1 MSNIS
6 NLLKENYDLKNEL
19 ESMVMRVKENEA
31 KHNGF
36 KVIQFSMLLSDNLD
50 EISNKP
56 IKYIEEIFDIERAV
70 LFIRKDSLAVA
81 QNYESVGSR
90 VRIISHEAFTYTFL
104 DDEVRS
110 GTDKAVIH
118 KEFQLMPQDIEYSYV
133 LVPITDNGRMVAA
146 LGFYSSDKNRFTKEY
161 NFDFVEEFALIASIA
176 LRKLDN
182 AFLLEMQA
190 NTDYLTGLPNK
201 FIFDLTGNNSFKEY
215 KENGRSFT
223 FIMFDLN
230 NYKYINDELG
240 HLAGDEILKIIA
252 RNMRECIGDYD
263 ILGRFGGDEFYLFTE
278 TIDKDKLNDLAKRL
292 IKSVE
297 ETEYNDNI
305 NVKNGFCAGVV
316 IVKAG
321 NFNSFEDIV
330 RLADSR
336 LYGAKGKIKRENGL
350 AVESMVMGI
359 DDDN

>member
-70 LFIRKDSLAVA
+70 LFIRKDALAVA
-81 QNYESVGSR
+81 QNFESKGSR
-90 VRIISHEAFTYTFL
+90 VQIVNNEAFSYTFL
-104 DDEVRS
+104 DDDVRS
-110 GTDKAVIH
+110 GTDKSVIH
-118 KEFQLMPQDIEYSYV
+118 KDFQLMPHDSDYSYV
-133 LVPITDNGRMVAA
+133 LVPITDNGRIVAA
-146 LGFYSSDKNRFTKEY
+146 LGFYSSDKNRFTKEH

-176 LRKLDN
+176 LKKLDN

-201 FIFDLTGNNSFKEY
+201 FIFDLTGNNSFREY

-223 FIMFDLN
+223 FFMFDLN

-240 HLAGDEILKIIA
+240 HLAGDEILKLIA
-252 RNMRECIGDYD
+252 RNMRNCISDYD

-278 TIDKDKLNDLAKRL
+278 TTDKKELNILIDNL
-292 IKSVE
+292 IKAVE
-297 ETEYNDNI
+297 ETTFIEDFNI
-305 NVKNGFCAGVV
+305 KFGFCAGAV
-316 IVKAG
+316 IVKEG
-321 NFNSFEDIV
+321 EFNSFEDIV
-330 RLADSR
+330 RLADDR
-336 LYGAKGKIKRENGL
+336 LYKAKNMIKRENGL
-350 AVESMVMGI
+350 SLESKVMGI
-359 DDDN
+359 DE

>member
-70 LFIRKDSLAVA
+70 LFIRKDALAVA
-81 QNYESVGSR
+81 QNFESKGSR
-90 VRIISHEAFTYTFL
+90 VQIVNNEAFSYTFL
-104 DDEVRS
+104 DDDVRS
-110 GTDKAVIH
+110 GTDKSVIH
-118 KEFQLMPQDIEYSYV
+118 KDFQLMPYDSDYSYV
-133 LVPITDNGRMVAA
+133 LVPITDNGRIVAA

-176 LRKLDN
+176 LKKLDN

-201 FIFDLTGNNSFKEY
+201 FIFDLTGNNSFREY

-223 FIMFDLN
+223 FFMFDLN

-240 HLAGDEILKIIA
+240 HLAGDEILKLIA
-252 RNMRECIGDYD
+252 RNMRNCIGDYD

-278 TIDKDKLNDLAKRL
+278 TTDKKELNTLIDNL
-292 IKSVE
+292 IKAVE
-297 ETEYNDNI
+297 ETTFIEDFNI
-305 NVKNGFCAGVV
+305 KFGFCAGAV
-316 IVKAG
+316 IVKEG
-321 NFNSFEDIV
+321 EFNSFEDIV
-330 RLADSR
+330 RLADDR
-336 LYGAKGKIKRENGL
+336 LYKAKNMIKRENGL
-350 AVESMVMGI
+350 SLESKVMGI
-359 DDDN
+359 DE

>member
-36 KVIQFSMLLSDNLD
+36 KVIQFSILLSDNLD

-70 LFIRKDSLAVA
+70 LFIRKDALAVA
-81 QNYESVGSR
+81 QNFESKGSR
-90 VRIISHEAFTYTFL
+90 VQIVNNEAFSYTFL
-104 DDEVRS
+104 DDDVRS
-110 GTDKAVIH
+110 GTDKSVIH
-118 KEFQLMPQDIEYSYV
+118 KDFQLMPHDSDYSYV
-133 LVPITDNGRMVAA
+133 LVPITDNGRIVAA

-176 LRKLDN
+176 LKKLDN

-201 FIFDLTGNNSFKEY
+201 FIFDLTGNNSFREY

-223 FIMFDLN
+223 FFMFDLN

-240 HLAGDEILKIIA
+240 HLAGDEILKLIA
-252 RNMRECIGDYD
+252 RNMRNCIGDYD

-278 TIDKDKLNDLAKRL
+278 TTDKKELNTLIDNL
-292 IKSVE
+292 IKAVE
-297 ETEYNDNI
+297 ETTFIEDFNI
-305 NVKNGFCAGVV
+305 KFGFCAGAV
-316 IVKAG
+316 IVKEG
-321 NFNSFEDIV
+321 EFNSFEDIV
-330 RLADSR
+330 RLADDR
-336 LYGAKGKIKRENGL
+336 LYKAKNMIKRENGL
-350 AVESMVMGI
+350 SLESKVMGI
-359 DDDN
+359 DE

>member
-70 LFIRKDSLAVA
+70 LFIRKDALAVA
-81 QNYESVGSR
+81 QNFESKGSR
-90 VRIISHEAFTYTFL
+90 VRIVNNEAFSYTFL
-104 DDEVRS
+104 DDDVRS
-110 GTDKAVIH
+110 GTDKSVIH
-118 KEFQLMPQDIEYSYV
+118 KDFQLMPHDSDYSYV
-133 LVPITDNGRMVAA
+133 LVPITDNGRIVAA
-146 LGFYSSDKNRFTKEY
+146 LGFYSSDKNRFTREY

-176 LRKLDN
+176 LKKLDN

-201 FIFDLTGNNSFKEY
+201 FIFDLTGNNSFREY

-223 FIMFDLN
+223 FFMFDLN

-240 HLAGDEILKIIA
+240 HLAGDEILKLIA
-252 RNMRECIGDYD
+252 RNMRNCISDYD

-278 TIDKDKLNDLAKRL
+278 TTDKKELNTLIDNL
-292 IKSVE
+292 IKAVE
-297 ETEYNDNI
+297 ETTFIEDFNI
-305 NVKNGFCAGVV
+305 KFGFCAGAV
-316 IVKAG
+316 IVKEG
-321 NFNSFEDIV
+321 EFNSFEDIV
-330 RLADSR
+330 RLADDR
-336 LYGAKGKIKRENGL
+336 LYKAKNMIKRENGL
-350 AVESMVMGI
+350 SLESKVMGI
-359 DDDN
+359 DE

>member
-70 LFIRKDSLAVA
+70 LFIRKDALAVA
-81 QNYESVGSR
+81 QNFESKGSR
-90 VRIISHEAFTYTFL
+90 VQIVNNEAFSYTFL
-104 DDEVRS
+104 DDDVRS
-110 GTDKAVIH
+110 GTDKSVIH
-118 KEFQLMPQDIEYSYV
+118 KDFQLMPHDSDYSYV
-133 LVPITDNGRMVAA
+133 LVPITDNGRIVAA

-176 LRKLDN
+176 LKKLDN

-201 FIFDLTGNNSFKEY
+201 FIFDLTGNNSFREY

-223 FIMFDLN
+223 FFMFDLN

-240 HLAGDEILKIIA
+240 HLAGDEILKLIA
-252 RNMRECIGDYD
+252 RNMRNCISDYD

-278 TIDKDKLNDLAKRL
+278 TTDKKELNTLINNL
-292 IKSVE
+292 IKAVE
-297 ETEYNDNI
+297 ETTFIEDFNI
-305 NVKNGFCAGVV
+305 KFGFCAGAV
-316 IVKAG
+316 IVKEG
-321 NFNSFEDIV
+321 EFNSFEDIV
-330 RLADSR
+330 RLADDR
-336 LYGAKGKIKRENGL
+336 LYKAKNMIKRENEL
-350 AVESMVMGI
+350 SLESKVMGI
-359 DDDN
+359 DE

>member
-70 LFIRKDSLAVA
+70 LFIRKDALAVA
-81 QNYESVGSR
+81 QNFESKGSR
-90 VRIISHEAFTYTFL
+90 VRIVNNEAFSYTFL
-104 DDEVRS
+104 DDDVRS
-110 GTDKAVIH
+110 GTDKSVIH
-118 KEFQLMPQDIEYSYV
+118 KDFQLMPHDSDYSYV
-133 LVPITDNGRMVAA
+133 LVPITDNGRIVAA

-176 LRKLDN
+176 LKKLDN

-201 FIFDLTGNNSFKEY
+201 FIFDLTGNNSFREY

-223 FIMFDLN
+223 FFMFDLN

-240 HLAGDEILKIIA
+240 HLAGDEILKLIA
-252 RNMRECIGDYD
+252 RNMRNCISDYD

-278 TIDKDKLNDLAKRL
+278 TTDKKELNILIDNL
-292 IKSVE
+292 IKAVE
-297 ETEYNDNI
+297 ETTFIEDFNI
-305 NVKNGFCAGVV
+305 KFGFCAGAV
-316 IVKAG
+316 IVKDG
-321 NFNSFEDIV
+321 EFNSFEDIV
-330 RLADSR
+330 RLADDR
-336 LYGAKGKIKRENGL
+336 LYKAKNMIKRENEL
-350 AVESMVMGI
+350 SLESKVMGI
-359 DDDN
+359 DE

>member
-70 LFIRKDSLAVA
+70 LFIRKDALAVA
-81 QNYESVGSR
+81 QNFESKGSR
-90 VRIISHEAFTYTFL
+90 VQIVNNEAFSYTFL
-104 DDEVRS
+104 DDDVRS
-110 GTDKAVIH
+110 GTDKSVIH
-118 KEFQLMPQDIEYSYV
+118 KDFQLMPHDSDYSYV
-133 LVPITDNGRMVAA
+133 LVPITDNGRIVAA
-146 LGFYSSDKNRFTKEY
+146 LGIYSSDKNRFTKEY

-176 LRKLDN
+176 LKKLDN

-201 FIFDLTGNNSFKEY
+201 FIFDLTGNNSFREY

-223 FIMFDLN
+223 FFMFDLN

-240 HLAGDEILKIIA
+240 HLAGDEILKLIA
-252 RNMRECIGDYD
+252 RNMRNCIGDYD

-278 TIDKDKLNDLAKRL
+278 TTDKKELNTLIDNL
-292 IKSVE
+292 IKAVE
-297 ETEYNDNI
+297 ETTFIEDFNI
-305 NVKNGFCAGVV
+305 KFGFCAGAV
-316 IVKAG
+316 IVKEG
-321 NFNSFEDIV
+321 EFNSFEDIV
-330 RLADSR
+330 RLADDR
-336 LYGAKGKIKRENGL
+336 LYKAKNMIKRENGL
-350 AVESMVMGI
+350 SLESKVMGI
-359 DDDN
+359 DE

>member
-70 LFIRKDSLAVA
+70 LFIRKDALAVA
-81 QNYESVGSR
+81 QNFESKGSR
-90 VRIISHEAFTYTFL
+90 VQIVNNEAFSYTFL
-104 DDEVRS
+104 DDDVRS
-110 GTDKAVIH
+110 GTDKSVIH
-118 KEFQLMPQDIEYSYV
+118 KDFQLMPHDSDYSYV
-133 LVPITDNGRMVAA
+133 LVPITDNGRIVAA

-176 LRKLDN
+176 LKKLDN

-201 FIFDLTGNNSFKEY
+201 FIFDLTGNNSFREY

-223 FIMFDLN
+223 FFMFDLN

-240 HLAGDEILKIIA
+240 HLAGDEILKLIA
-252 RNMRECIGDYD
+252 RNMRNCIGDYD

-278 TIDKDKLNDLAKRL
+278 TTDKKELNTLIDNL
-292 IKSVE
+292 IKTVE
-297 ETEYNDNI
+297 ETTFIEDFNI
-305 NVKNGFCAGVV
+305 KFGFCAGAV
-316 IVKAG
+316 IVKEG
-321 NFNSFEDIV
+321 EFNSFEDIV
-330 RLADSR
+330 RLADDR
-336 LYGAKGKIKRENGL
+336 LYKAKNMIKRENGL
-350 AVESMVMGI
+350 SLESKVMGI
-359 DDDN
+359 DE

>member
-70 LFIRKDSLAVA
+70 LFIRKDALAVA
-81 QNYESVGSR
+81 QNFESKGSR
-90 VRIISHEAFTYTFL
+90 VQIVNNEAFSYTFL
-104 DDEVRS
+104 DDDVRS
-110 GTDKAVIH
+110 GTDKSVIH
-118 KEFQLMPQDIEYSYV
+118 KDFQLMPHDSDYSYV
-133 LVPITDNGRMVAA
+133 LVPITDNGRIVAA

-176 LRKLDN
+176 LKKLDN

-201 FIFDLTGNNSFKEY
+201 FIFDLTGNNSFREY

-223 FIMFDLN
+223 FFMFDLN

-240 HLAGDEILKIIA
+240 HLAGDEILKLIA
-252 RNMRECIGDYD
+252 RNMRNCIVDYD

-278 TIDKDKLNDLAKRL
+278 TTDKKELNTLIDNL
-292 IKSVE
+292 IKAVE
-297 ETEYNDNI
+297 ETTFIEDFNI
-305 NVKNGFCAGVV
+305 KFGFCAGAV
-316 IVKAG
+316 IVKEG
-321 NFNSFEDIV
+321 EFNSFEDIV
-330 RLADSR
+330 RLADDR
-336 LYGAKGKIKRENGL
+336 LYKAKSMIKRENGL
-350 AVESMVMGI
+350 SLESKVMGI
-359 DDDN
+359 DE

>member
-70 LFIRKDSLAVA
+70 LFIRKDALAVA
-81 QNYESVGSR
+81 QNFESKGSR
-90 VRIISHEAFTYTFL
+90 VRIVNNEAFSYTFL
-104 DDEVRS
+104 DDDVRS
-110 GTDKAVIH
+110 GTDKSVIH
-118 KEFQLMPQDIEYSYV
+118 KDFQLMPHDSDYSYV
-133 LVPITDNGRMVAA
+133 LVPITDNGRIVAA

-176 LRKLDN
+176 LKKLDN

-201 FIFDLTGNNSFKEY
+201 FIFDLTGNNSFREY

-223 FIMFDLN
+223 FFMFDLN

-240 HLAGDEILKIIA
+240 HLAGDEILKLIA
-252 RNMRECIGDYD
+252 RNMRNCIGDYD

-278 TIDKDKLNDLAKRL
+278 TTDKKELNTLIDNL
-292 IKSVE
+292 IKAVE
-297 ETEYNDNI
+297 ETTFIEDFNI
-305 NVKNGFCAGVV
+305 KFGFCAGAV
-316 IVKAG
+316 IVKEG
-321 NFNSFEDIV
+321 EFNSFEDIV
-330 RLADSR
+330 RLADDR
-336 LYGAKGKIKRENGL
+336 LYKAKNMIKRENRL
-350 AVESMVMGI
+350 SLESKVMGI
-359 DDDN
+359 DE

>member
-70 LFIRKDSLAVA
+70 LFIRKDALAVA
-81 QNYESVGSR
+81 QNFESKGSR
-90 VRIISHEAFTYTFL
+90 VQIVNHEAFSYTFL
-104 DDEVRS
+104 DDDVRS
-110 GTDKAVIH
+110 GTDKSVIH
-118 KEFQLMPQDIEYSYV
+118 KDFQLMPHDSDYSYV
-133 LVPITDNGRMVAA
+133 LVPITDNGRIVAA

-176 LRKLDN
+176 LKKLDN

-201 FIFDLTGNNSFKEY
+201 FIFDLTGNNSFREY

-223 FIMFDLN
+223 FFMFDLN

-240 HLAGDEILKIIA
+240 HLSGDEILKLIA
-252 RNMRECIGDYD
+252 RNMRNCIGDYD
-263 ILGRFGGDEFYLFTE
+263 ILGRFGGDEFYLFTVTTDKKE
-278 TIDKDKLNDLAKRL
+278 LNILIDNL
-292 IKSVE
+292 IKTVE
-297 ETEYNDNI
+297 ETKFIDDFNI
-305 NVKNGFCAGVV
+305 KFGFCAGAV
-316 IVKAG
+316 IVKEG
-321 NFNSFEDIV
+321 EFNSFEDIV
-330 RLADSR
+330 RLADDR
-336 LYGAKGKIKRENGL
+336 LYKAKNMIKRENGL
-350 AVESMVMGI
+350 SLESKVMGI
-359 DDDN
+359 DE

>member
-70 LFIRKDSLAVA
+70 LFIRKDALAVA
-81 QNYESVGSR
+81 QNFESKGSR
-90 VRIISHEAFTYTFL
+90 VQIINNEAFSYTFL
-104 DDEVRS
+104 DDDVRS
-110 GTDKAVIH
+110 GTDKSVIH
-118 KEFQLMPQDIEYSYV
+118 KDFQLMPHDSDYSYV
-133 LVPITDNGRMVAA
+133 LVPITDNGRIVAA

-176 LRKLDN
+176 LKKLDN

-201 FIFDLTGNNSFKEY
+201 FIFDLTGNNSFREY

-223 FIMFDLN
+223 FFMFDLN

-240 HLAGDEILKIIA
+240 HLAGDEILKLIA
-252 RNMRECIGDYD
+252 RNMRNCIVDYD

-278 TIDKDKLNDLAKRL
+278 TTDKKELNTLIDNL
-292 IKSVE
+292 IKAVE
-297 ETEYNDNI
+297 ETTFIEDFNI
-305 NVKNGFCAGVV
+305 KFGFCAGAV
-316 IVKAG
+316 IVKEG
-321 NFNSFEDIV
+321 EFNSFEDIV
-330 RLADSR
+330 RLADDR
-336 LYGAKGKIKRENGL
+336 LYKAKNMIKRENGL
-350 AVESMVMGI
+350 SLESKVMGI
-359 DDDN
+359 DE

>member
-70 LFIRKDSLAVA
+70 LFIRKDALAVA
-81 QNYESVGSR
+81 QNFESKGSR
-90 VRIISHEAFTYTFL
+90 VQIVNNEAFSYTFL
-104 DDEVRS
+104 DDDVRS
-110 GTDKAVIH
+110 GTDKSVIH
-118 KEFQLMPQDIEYSYV
+118 KDFQLMPHDSDYSYV
-133 LVPITDNGRMVAA
+133 LVPITDNGRIVAA

-176 LRKLDN
+176 LKKLDN

-201 FIFDLTGNNSFKEY
+201 FIFDLTGNNSFREY

-223 FIMFDLN
+223 FFMFDLN

-240 HLAGDEILKIIA
+240 HLAGDEILKLIA
-252 RNMRECIGDYD
+252 RNMRNCIGDYD

-278 TIDKDKLNDLAKRL
+278 TTDKKELNILIDNL
-292 IKSVE
+292 IKAVE
-297 ETEYNDNI
+297 ETTFIEDFNI
-305 NVKNGFCAGVV
+305 KFGFCAGAV
-316 IVKAG
+316 IVKEG
-321 NFNSFEDIV
+321 EFNSFEDIV
-330 RLADSR
+330 RLADDR
-336 LYGAKGKIKRENGL
+336 LYKAKNMIKRENGL
-350 AVESMVMGI
+350 SLESKVMGI
-359 DDDN
+359 DE

>member
-70 LFIRKDSLAVA
+70 LFIRKDALAVA
-81 QNYESVGSR
+81 QNFESKGSR
-90 VRIISHEAFTYTFL
+90 VQIVNNEAFSYTFL
-104 DDEVRS
+104 DDDVRS
-110 GTDKAVIH
+110 GTDKSVIH
-118 KEFQLMPQDIEYSYV
+118 KDFQLMPHDSDYSYV
-133 LVPITDNGRMVAA
+133 LVPITDNGRIVAA

-176 LRKLDN
+176 LKKLDN

-201 FIFDLTGNNSFKEY
+201 FIFDLTGNNSFREY

-223 FIMFDLN
+223 FFMFDLN

-240 HLAGDEILKIIA
+240 HLAGDEILKLIA
-252 RNMRECIGDYD
+252 RNMRNCISDYD

-278 TIDKDKLNDLAKRL
+278 TTDKKELNILIDNL
-292 IKSVE
+292 IKAVE
-297 ETEYNDNI
+297 ETTFIEDFNI
-305 NVKNGFCAGVV
+305 KFGFCAGAV
-316 IVKAG
+316 IVKEG
-321 NFNSFEDIV
+321 EFNSFEDIV
-330 RLADSR
+330 RLADDR
-336 LYGAKGKIKRENGL
+336 LYKAKNMIKRENGL
-350 AVESMVMGI
+350 SLESKVMGI
-359 DDDN
+359 DE

>member
-70 LFIRKDSLAVA
+70 LFIRKDALAVA
-81 QNYESVGSR
+81 QNFESKGSR
-90 VRIISHEAFTYTFL
+90 VQIVNNEAFSYTFL
-104 DDEVRS
+104 DDDVRS
-110 GTDKAVIH
+110 GTDKSVIH
-118 KEFQLMPQDIEYSYV
+118 KDFQLMPHDSDYSYV
-133 LVPITDNGRMVAA
+133 LVPITDNGRIVAA

-176 LRKLDN
+176 LKKLDN

-201 FIFDLTGNNSFKEY
+201 FIFDLTGNNSFREY

-223 FIMFDLN
+223 FFMFDLN

-240 HLAGDEILKIIA
+240 HLAGDEILKLIA
-252 RNMRECIGDYD
+252 RNMRNCIGDYD

-278 TIDKDKLNDLAKRL
+278 TTDKKELNTLIDNL
-292 IKSVE
+292 IKAVE
-297 ETEYNDNI
+297 ETTFIEDFNI
-305 NVKNGFCAGVV
+305 KFGFCAGAV
-316 IVKAG
+316 IVKEG
-321 NFNSFEDIV
+321 EFNSFEDIV
-330 RLADSR
+330 RLADDR
-336 LYGAKGKIKRENGL
+336 LYKAKNMIKRENGL
-350 AVESMVMGI
+350 SLESKVMGI
-359 DDDN
+359 DE

>member
-70 LFIRKDSLAVA
+70 LFIRKDALAVA
-81 QNYESVGSR
+81 QKFESKGSR
-90 VRIISHEAFTYTFL
+90 VQIVNNEAFSYTFL
-104 DDEVRS
+104 DDDVRS
-110 GTDKAVIH
+110 GTDKSVIH
-118 KEFQLMPQDIEYSYV
+118 KDFQLMPHDSDYSYV
-133 LVPITDNGRMVAA
+133 LVPITDNGRIVAA

-176 LRKLDN
+176 LKKLDN

-201 FIFDLTGNNSFKEY
+201 FIFDLTGNNSFREY

-223 FIMFDLN
+223 FFMFDLN

-240 HLAGDEILKIIA
+240 HLAGDEILKLIA
-252 RNMRECIGDYD
+252 RNMRNCMGDYD

-278 TIDKDKLNDLAKRL
+278 TTDKKELNTLIDNL
-292 IKSVE
+292 IKAVE
-297 ETEYNDNI
+297 ETTFIEDFNI
-305 NVKNGFCAGVV
+305 KFGFCAGAV
-316 IVKAG
+316 IVKEG
-321 NFNSFEDIV
+321 EFNSFEDIV
-330 RLADSR
+330 RLADDR
-336 LYGAKGKIKRENGL
+336 LYKAKNMIKRENGL
-350 AVESMVMGI
+350 SLESKVMGI
-359 DDDN
+359 DE

>member
-70 LFIRKDSLAVA
+70 LFIRKDALAVA
-81 QNYESVGSR
+81 QNFESKGSR
-90 VRIISHEAFTYTFL
+90 VQIVNNEAFSYTFL
-104 DDEVRS
+104 DDDVRS
-110 GTDKAVIH
+110 GTDKSVIH
-118 KEFQLMPQDIEYSYV
+118 KDFQLMPHDSDYSYV
-133 LVPITDNGRMVAA
+133 LVPITDNGRIVAA

-176 LRKLDN
+176 LKKLDN

-201 FIFDLTGNNSFKEY
+201 FIFDLTGNNSFREY

-223 FIMFDLN
+223 FFMFDLN

-240 HLAGDEILKIIA
+240 HLAGDEILKLIA
-252 RNMRECIGDYD
+252 RNMRNCIGDYD

-278 TIDKDKLNDLAKRL
+278 TTDKKELNTLIDNL
-292 IKSVE
+292 IKAVE
-297 ETEYNDNI
+297 ETTFIEDFNI
-305 NVKNGFCAGVV
+305 KFGFCAGAV
-316 IVKAG
+316 IVKEG
-321 NFNSFEDIV
+321 EFNSFEDIV
-330 RLADSR
+330 RLADDR
-336 LYGAKGKIKRENGL
+336 LYKAKNMIKRENGL
-350 AVESMVMGI
+350 SLESKVRGI
-359 DDDN
+359 DE

>member
-70 LFIRKDSLAVA
+70 LFIRKDALAVA
-81 QNYESVGSR
+81 QNFESKGSR
-90 VRIISHEAFTYTFL
+90 VQIVNNEAFSYTFL
-104 DDEVRS
+104 DDDVRS
-110 GTDKAVIH
+110 GTDKSVIH
-118 KEFQLMPQDIEYSYV
+118 KDFQLMPLDSDYSYV
-133 LVPITDNGRMVAA
+133 LVPITDNGRIVAA

-176 LRKLDN
+176 LKKLDN

-201 FIFDLTGNNSFKEY
+201 FIFDLTGNNSFREY

-223 FIMFDLN
+223 FFMFDLN

-240 HLAGDEILKIIA
+240 HLAGDEILKLIA
-252 RNMRECIGDYD
+252 RNMRNCIGDYD

-278 TIDKDKLNDLAKRL
+278 TTDKKELNTLIDNL
-292 IKSVE
+292 IKAVE
-297 ETEYNDNI
+297 ETTFIEDFNI
-305 NVKNGFCAGVV
+305 KFGFCAGAV
-316 IVKAG
+316 IVKEG
-321 NFNSFEDIV
+321 EFNSLEDIV
-330 RLADSR
+330 RLADDR
-336 LYGAKGKIKRENGL
+336 LYKAKNMIKRENGL
-350 AVESMVMGI
+350 SLESKVMGI
-359 DDDN
+359 DE

>member
-70 LFIRKDSLAVA
+70 LFIRKDALAVA
-81 QNYESVGSR
+81 QNFESKGSR
-90 VRIISHEAFTYTFL
+90 VQIINNEAFSYTFL
-104 DDEVRS
+104 DDDVRS
-110 GTDKAVIH
+110 GTDKSVIH
-118 KEFQLMPQDIEYSYV
+118 KDFQLMPHDSDYSYV
-133 LVPITDNGRMVAA
+133 LVPITDNGRIVAA

-176 LRKLDN
+176 LKKLDN

-201 FIFDLTGNNSFKEY
+201 FIFDLTGNNSFREY

-223 FIMFDLN
+223 FFMFDLN

-240 HLAGDEILKIIA
+240 HLAGDEILKLIA
-252 RNMRECIGDYD
+252 RNMRNCIVDYD

-278 TIDKDKLNDLAKRL
+278 TTDKKELNTLIDNL
-292 IKSVE
+292 IKAVE
-297 ETEYNDNI
+297 ETTFIEDFNI
-305 NVKNGFCAGVV
+305 KFGFCAGAV
-316 IVKAG
+316 IVKEG
-321 NFNSFEDIV
+321 EFNSFEDIV
-330 RLADSR
+330 RLADDR
-336 LYGAKGKIKRENGL
+336 LYKAKSMIKRENGL
-350 AVESMVMGI
+350 SLESKVMGI
-359 DDDN
+359 DE

>member
-70 LFIRKDSLAVA
+70 LFIRKDALAVA
-81 QNYESVGSR
+81 QNFESKGSR
-90 VRIISHEAFTYTFL
+90 VRIVNNEAFSYTFL
-104 DDEVRS
+104 DDDVRS
-110 GTDKAVIH
+110 GTDKSVIH
-118 KEFQLMPQDIEYSYV
+118 KDFQLMPHDSDYSYV
-133 LVPITDNGRMVAA
+133 LVPITDNGRIVAA

-176 LRKLDN
+176 LKKLDN

-201 FIFDLTGNNSFKEY
+201 FIFDLTGNNSFREY

-223 FIMFDLN
+223 FFMFDLN

-240 HLAGDEILKIIA
+240 HLAGDEILKLIA
-252 RNMRECIGDYD
+252 RNMRNCISDYD

-278 TIDKDKLNDLAKRL
+278 TTDKKEINTLIDNL
-292 IKSVE
+292 IKAVE
-297 ETEYNDNI
+297 ETTFIEDFNI
-305 NVKNGFCAGVV
+305 KFGFCAGAV
-316 IVKAG
+316 IVKEG
-321 NFNSFEDIV
+321 EFNSFEDIV
-330 RLADSR
+330 RLADDR
-336 LYGAKGKIKRENGL
+336 LYKAKNMIKRENGL
-350 AVESMVMGI
+350 SLESKVMGI
-359 DDDN
+359 DE

>member
-70 LFIRKDSLAVA
+70 LFIRKDALAVA
-81 QNYESVGSR
+81 QNFESKGSR
-90 VRIISHEAFTYTFL
+90 VRIVNNEAFSYTFL
-104 DDEVRS
+104 DDDVRS
-110 GTDKAVIH
+110 GTDKSVIH
-118 KEFQLMPQDIEYSYV
+118 KDFQLMPHDSDYSYV
-133 LVPITDNGRMVAA
+133 LVPITDNGRIVAA

-176 LRKLDN
+176 LKKLDN

-201 FIFDLTGNNSFKEY
+201 FIFDLTGNNSFREY

-223 FIMFDLN
+223 FFMFDLN

-240 HLAGDEILKIIA
+240 HLAGDEILKLIA
-252 RNMRECIGDYD
+252 RNMRNCISDYD

-278 TIDKDKLNDLAKRL
+278 TTDKKELNILIDNL
-292 IKSVE
+292 IKAVE
-297 ETEYNDNI
+297 ETTFIEDFNI
-305 NVKNGFCAGVV
+305 KFGFCAGAV
-316 IVKAG
+316 IVKEG
-321 NFNSFEDIV
+321 EFNSFEDIV
-330 RLADSR
+330 RLADDR
-336 LYGAKGKIKRENGL
+336 LYKAKNMIKRENGL
-350 AVESMVMGI
+350 SLESKVMGI
-359 DDDN
+359 DE

>member
-70 LFIRKDSLAVA
+70 LFIRKDALAVA
-81 QNYESVGSR
+81 QNFESKGSR
-90 VRIISHEAFTYTFL
+90 VQIVNNEAFSYTFL
-104 DDEVRS
+104 DDDVRS
-110 GTDKAVIH
+110 GTDKSVIH
-118 KEFQLMPQDIEYSYV
+118 KDFQLMPHDSDYSYV
-133 LVPITDNGRMVAA
+133 LVPITDNGRIVAA

-176 LRKLDN
+176 LKKLDN

-201 FIFDLTGNNSFKEY
+201 FIFDLTGNNSFREY

-223 FIMFDLN
+223 FFMFDLN

-240 HLAGDEILKIIA
+240 HLAGDEILKLIA
-252 RNMRECIGDYD
+252 RNMRNCIGDYD

-278 TIDKDKLNDLAKRL
+278 TTDKKELNTLIDNL
-292 IKSVE
+292 IKAVE
-297 ETEYNDNI
+297 ETTFIEDFNI
-305 NVKNGFCAGVV
+305 KFGFCAGAV
-316 IVKAG
+316 IVKEG
-321 NFNSFEDIV
+321 EFNSFEDIV
-330 RLADSR
+330 RLADDR
-336 LYGAKGKIKRENGL
+336 LYKAKSMIKRENGL
-350 AVESMVMGI
+350 SLESKVMGI
-359 DDDN
+359 DE

>member
-70 LFIRKDSLAVA
+70 LFIRKDALAVA
-81 QNYESVGSR
+81 QNFESKGSR
-90 VRIISHEAFTYTFL
+90 VQIVNNEAFSYTFL
-104 DDEVRS
+104 DDDVRS
-110 GTDKAVIH
+110 GTDKSVIH
-118 KEFQLMPQDIEYSYV
+118 KDFQLMPHDSDYSYV
-133 LVPITDNGRMVAA
+133 LVPITDNGRIVAA

-176 LRKLDN
+176 LKKLDN

-223 FIMFDLN
+223 FFMFDLN

-240 HLAGDEILKIIA
+240 HLAGDEILKLIA
-252 RNMRECIGDYD
+252 RNMRNCIGDYD

-278 TIDKDKLNDLAKRL
+278 TTDKKELNTLIDNL
-292 IKSVE
+292 IKAVE
-297 ETEYNDNI
+297 ETTFIEDFNI
-305 NVKNGFCAGVV
+305 KFGFCAGAV
-316 IVKAG
+316 IVKEG
-321 NFNSFEDIV
+321 EFNSFEDIV
-330 RLADSR
+330 RLADDR
-336 LYGAKGKIKRENGL
+336 LYKAKNMIKRENGL
-350 AVESMVMGI
+350 SLESKVMGI
-359 DDDN
+359 DE